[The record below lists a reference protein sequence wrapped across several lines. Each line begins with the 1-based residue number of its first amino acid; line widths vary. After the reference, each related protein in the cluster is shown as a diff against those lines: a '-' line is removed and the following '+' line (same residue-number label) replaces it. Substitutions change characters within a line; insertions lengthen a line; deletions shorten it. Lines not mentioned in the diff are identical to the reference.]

1 MVQRDSLPT
10 TRAWRAAR
18 AALLLTTLFAFLLA
32 ACDQGSGNETRSA
45 RAVTIKLGL
54 SSTGL
59 RAASDV
65 PRVDLL
71 LYACNI
77 SEPCTPQDADA
88 AILELDEDGRLTG
101 GECAAEGEGCE
112 LVFTPQRPTRTLWL
126 PDGEY
131 ALAAAAYLD
140 DSGTPAFCNE
150 PTSFTVSASGDDEV
164 LVAMSDD
171 CSETDLSSDATLKS
185 LTVTENG
192 ALLELEPQ
200 FDPDVT
206 EYQVQVSAEAETAAL
221 ALEANDAAA
230 VVIVTIEGDPVTG
243 IAGVYT
249 LTLSASADTIV
260 AITVTAED
268 DTEKTT
274 TLTVKHA
281 APTLPGWKKQF
292 GTDGDDTATDLAV
305 DSEGNI
311 YVVGVTTGDFTQFGG
326 LGNPGDCESDCADP
340 FLAKFGSDGVLR
352 WVYQFGSP
360 AAERA
365 TRVVLDQ
372 DDNILVA
379 GETDGNL
386 GGSTQGGTDIYVLK
400 FPADFD
406 PAEVDAEPLW
416 QYQTGSAG
424 SDKMGAITPAGVN
437 FFLAYI
443 SALTP
448 RRPSVELRKLSD
460 HSIVSVITTDESRI
474 EEACV
479 GDVDIHAIHPTNSD
493 FGAVIA
499 GTKHDDG
506 TLWPFIGRTEH
517 NYSFQTL
524 FWGDTCYGPADEV
537 EFGSILYDKSV
548 HNILVAGVTDAP
560 LASESNTVSRPFTWR
575 LDANREPTLGG
586 PVYLAGGADPGP
598 AIPGPEN
605 RVANYDRGS
614 QILYVHD
621 ADGGERIAA
630 TLVGSGS
637 DPETT
642 VNSIAFSGPAAV
654 IVAGEANESIGD
666 DTPAGGLDVFVIT
679 YQLPD

>member
-32 ACDQGSGNETRSA
+32 ACDQGSGNEPRSA
-45 RAVTIKLGL
+45 RAVTIKLSL

-65 PRVDLL
+65 PRLDLH
-71 LYACNI
+71 LYACNT
-77 SEPCTPQDADA
+77 SEPCTPQAADA

-230 VVIVTIEGDPVTG
+230 VVIVTIEGDPVTA

-281 APTLPGWKKQF
+281 TPTLPGWKKQF

-326 LGNPGDCESDCADP
+326 A
-340 FLAKFGSDGVLR
+340 R
-352 WVYQFGSP
+352 
-360 AAERA
+360 
-365 TRVVLDQ
+365 
-372 DDNILVA
+372 
-379 GETDGNL
+379 
-386 GGSTQGGTDIYVLK
+386 
-400 FPADFD
+400 
-406 PAEVDAEPLW
+406 
-416 QYQTGSAG
+416 
-424 SDKMGAITPAGVN
+424 
-437 FFLAYI
+437 
-443 SALTP
+443 
-448 RRPSVELRKLSD
+448 
-460 HSIVSVITTDESRI
+460 
-474 EEACV
+474 
-479 GDVDIHAIHPTNSD
+479 
-493 FGAVIA
+493 
-499 GTKHDDG
+499 
-506 TLWPFIGRTEH
+506 
-517 NYSFQTL
+517 
-524 FWGDTCYGPADEV
+524 
-537 EFGSILYDKSV
+537 
-548 HNILVAGVTDAP
+548 
-560 LASESNTVSRPFTWR
+560 
-575 LDANREPTLGG
+575 
-586 PVYLAGGADPGP
+586 
-598 AIPGPEN
+598 
-605 RVANYDRGS
+605 
-614 QILYVHD
+614 
-621 ADGGERIAA
+621 
-630 TLVGSGS
+630 
-637 DPETT
+637 
-642 VNSIAFSGPAAV
+642 
-654 IVAGEANESIGD
+654 
-666 DTPAGGLDVFVIT
+666 
-679 YQLPD
+679 